1 MLFRRIADD
10 VNPTLVN
17 FKILLQAAN
26 LKKRK
31 KTHLLTVMSVLFLSD
46 SYLHLIKRKP

>member
-26 LKKRK
+26 LKRK

>member
-17 FKILLQAAN
+17 YKILLEAAN

-31 KTHLLTVMSVLFLSD
+31 KPHLLTVISALFLSD
-46 SYLHLIKRKP
+46 SYLFIKRKP